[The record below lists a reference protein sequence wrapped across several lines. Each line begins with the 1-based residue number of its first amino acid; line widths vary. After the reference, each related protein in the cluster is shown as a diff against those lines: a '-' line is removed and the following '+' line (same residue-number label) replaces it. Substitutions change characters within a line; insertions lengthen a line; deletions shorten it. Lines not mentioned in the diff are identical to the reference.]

1 MKLLV
6 SLSSLL
12 LALCLGSGAAGPL
25 QGPGTGAGQGMG
37 EATGN
42 GVEKAIG
49 EGAKEAVSSGIEDAV
64 GQGNGGEASSAF
76 REATGDALSNKLGEA
91 AHALENT
98 GREAGRQAESFIRHG
113 TDAAHSSASWVISF
127 LGMQPSSATAGS
139 LPWASVCSRS
149 CLTLGC
155 SAFLLYQSQGLVVPS
170 AGVLSLQGTSGG
182 HGVFGSHGST
192 GGQGQG
198 SFGGPGSPWGHGQ
211 PGGSE
216 GSFGTNSLGGSWG
229 QGGSGRTLNLETNA
243 QGSAAQP
250 GYGSVRGSRQN
261 SGCANG
267 PLSGS
272 GGSSTNSRVR
282 GGDYA
287 LAGEQGRRDTV
298 LVPHPHPLHSAP
310 QESSSQ
316 SGGSSGGQGGS
327 SGGQGG
333 SSGGHGGSSG
343 GHGGSS
349 GGHGGGS
356 SGSSHESDSGSSSGS
371 RGTSG
376 GGSKPECDYPQNE
389 GRITGESESE
399 NSQTS
404 PGVFNFDNFWKN
416 FKSKLG
422 FINWDAINKGQVLSP
437 STRALLYFR
446 RLWEDFKRRT
456 PFFNWKK
463 ITEDLDLPPL
473 QKRAGSS
480 DQVYYNQQAYP
491 TMSSGQNSVRST
503 PKGVT
508 TPSSSAS
515 RAQPG
520 LLHWLK
526 FW

>member
-113 TDAAHSSASWVISF
+113 TDAAHSSASW
-127 LGMQPSSATAGS
+127 
-139 LPWASVCSRS
+139 
-149 CLTLGC
+149 
-155 SAFLLYQSQGLVVPS
+155 
-170 AGVLSLQGTSGG
+170 GTSGG

-243 QGSAAQP
+243 Q
-250 GYGSVRGSRQN
+250 
-261 SGCANG
+261 CANG

-272 GGSSTNSRVR
+272 GGSSTNSR
-282 GGDYA
+282 
-287 LAGEQGRRDTV
+287 
-298 LVPHPHPLHSAP
+298 
-310 QESSSQ
+310 
-316 SGGSSGGQGGS
+316 
-327 SGGQGG
+327 
-333 SSGGHGGSSG
+333 
-343 GHGGSS
+343 
-349 GGHGGGS
+349 
-356 SGSSHESDSGSSSGS
+356 
-371 RGTSG
+371 
-376 GGSKPECDYPQNE
+376 CDYPQNE

-399 NSQTS
+399 GHSPSGDSNGDEGVNELNSVNSQTS

-503 PKGVT
+503 PKEEATVANYARGSEAFNNQFLNIGKWKNNFNPDEFLNWHALMEVL
-508 TPSSSAS
+508 SLVH
-515 RAQPG
+515 G
-520 LLHWLK
+520 MDEYILLPE
-526 FW
+526 